1 MLPVSRTI
9 IPDVV
14 RDQRLATLPSSATV
28 SAAAKLMAERRMGAV
43 LIVDDGKLVGIV
55 TERDI
60 AVRVVAA
67 GLDAAATRLGK
78 VMTPKPDTLKP
89 TDTVRAALD
98 LMARRGYR
106 HLPVLRRGKL
116 VGMVSI
122 RDLYRSVVD
131 QLEADILMLA
141 EGLVQG

>member
-14 RDQRLATLPSSATV
+14 RDQVLATLPSTATV
-28 SAAAKLMAERRMGAV
+28 SAAATLMAQRRMGAV
-43 LIVDDGKLVGIV
+43 LIVDNAKLVGIV

-67 GLDAAATRLGK
+67 GLDAVATRLGK
-78 VMTPKPDTLKP
+78 VMTPDPDTLKP
-89 TDTVRAALD
+89 NDTVRAALD

>member
-9 IPDVV
+9 FPDVV
-14 RDQRLATLPSSATV
+14 RGQTLVTLTSAGTV
-28 SAAAKLMAERRMGAV
+28 AEAAKLMAERHMGAV
-43 LIVDDGKLVGIV
+43 MVVDRDRLVGIV

-67 GLDAAATRLGK
+67 GRDPAKTKLAA
-78 VMTPKPDTLKP
+78 VMTPDPDTLKP
-89 TDTVRAALD
+89 SHTVRAALD
-98 LMARRGYR
+98 LMAKGGYR
-106 HLPVLRRGKL
+106 HLPVKRGQKL

-122 RDLYRSVVD
+122 RDLYRAVVD

>member
-14 RDQRLATLPSSATV
+14 RDQRLATLPGTATV

-43 LIVDDGKLVGIV
+43 LVVDDGKLVGIV

-67 GLDAAATRLGK
+67 GRDATTTRLAK
-78 VMTPKPDTLKP
+78 VMTPDPDTLKP
-89 TDTVRAALD
+89 NDTVRAALD

-122 RDLYRSVVD
+122 RDLYRAVVD
-131 QLEADILMLA
+131 QLEADILLLA

>member
-14 RDQRLATLPSSATV
+14 RDQRLATLQSTATV
-28 SAAAKLMAERRMGAV
+28 KEAATLMAARRMGAV
-43 LIVDDGKLVGIV
+43 LVVDDGRLVGIV

-60 AVRVVAA
+60 AVRVVAQ
-67 GLDAAATRLGK
+67 GRDAASTKLAK
-78 VMTPKPDTLKP
+78 MMTADPDTLKP
-89 TDTVRAALD
+89 NDTVRAALD

-106 HLPVLRRGKL
+106 HLPVLKRGKL

-131 QLEADILMLA
+131 QLEADILLLA

>member
-9 IPDVV
+9 FPDVV
-14 RDQRLATLPSSATV
+14 RDQTLVTLTSLAMVAE
-28 SAAAKLMAERRMGAV
+28 AAKLMAQRHMGAV
-43 LIVDDGKLVGIV
+43 LVVDRDRLVGIV

-67 GLDAAATRLGK
+67 GRDPATTKVAA
-78 VMTPKPDTLKP
+78 VMTPNPDTLKP

-98 LMARRGYR
+98 LMAKGGYR
-106 HLPVLRRGKL
+106 HLPVKRGQKL

>member
-1 MLPVSRTI
+1 MLPVSRTL

-14 RDQRLATLPSSATV
+14 HNQTLATLTGRATV
-28 SAAAKLMAERRMGAV
+28 RQAAAMMAERRMGAV
-43 LIVDDGKLVGIV
+43 LVMEGERLVGIV

-67 GLDAAATRLGK
+67 GLSPERTRLAE
-78 VMTPKPDTLKP
+78 VMTPDPDTLKP
-89 TDTVRAALD
+89 DDTVHAALD

-106 HLPVLRRGKL
+106 HLPVKRGRKL

-131 QLEADILMLA
+131 QLEADILLLA
-141 EGLVQG
+141 EGLVHG

>member
-1 MLPVSRTI
+1 MLPVSRTLV
-9 IPDVV
+9 PDVV
-14 RDQRLATLPSSATV
+14 RDQVLVTLTGAATV
-28 SAAAKLMAERRMGAV
+28 KQAATLMAERRMGAV
-43 LIVDDGKLVGIV
+43 MVVEDGALIGIV
-55 TERDI
+55 TERDV
-60 AVRVVAA
+60 AVRVVAEGRDPA
-67 GLDAAATRLGK
+67 KTK
-78 VMTPKPDTLKP
+78 VSQVMTPDPDTMKP

-106 HLPVLRRGKL
+106 HLPVKRGKKL

>member
-1 MLPVSRTI
+1 
-9 IPDVV
+9 
-14 RDQRLATLPSSATV
+14 
-28 SAAAKLMAERRMGAV
+28 MGAV
-43 LIVDDGKLVGIV
+43 LIVDNAKLVGIV

-67 GLDAAATRLGK
+67 GLDAVATKLAK
-78 VMTPKPDTLKP
+78 VMTPDPDTLKP

>member
-9 IPDVV
+9 FPDVV
-14 RDQRLATLPSSATV
+14 RDQTLVTLTSLAMVAE
-28 SAAAKLMAERRMGAV
+28 AAKLMAKRHMGAV
-43 LIVDDGKLVGIV
+43 LVVDRDRLVGIV

-67 GLDAAATRLGK
+67 GRDPATTKVAA
-78 VMTPKPDTLKP
+78 VMTPNPDTLKP

-98 LMARRGYR
+98 LMAKGGYR
-106 HLPVLRRGKL
+106 HLPVKRGQKL

>member
-14 RDQRLATLPSSATV
+14 RDQVLATLPSTATV
-28 SAAAKLMAERRMGAV
+28 SAAATLMAQRRMGAV
-43 LIVDDGKLVGIV
+43 LIVDNAKLVGIV

-67 GLDAAATRLGK
+67 GLDAVATKLAK
-78 VMTPKPDTLKP
+78 VMTPDPDTLKP
-89 TDTVRAALD
+89 TDTVRSALD

>member
-14 RDQRLATLPSSATV
+14 RDQVLATLPSTATV
-28 SAAAKLMAERRMGAV
+28 SAAATLMAQRRMGAV
-43 LIVDDGKLVGIV
+43 LIVDNAKLVGIV

>member
-1 MLPVSRTI
+1 MLPVSRTLV
-9 IPDVV
+9 PDVV
-14 RDQRLATLPSSATV
+14 RDQVLVTLTGTATV
-28 SAAAKLMAERRMGAV
+28 KQAATLMAERRMGAIMV
-43 LIVDDGKLVGIV
+43 VEDGMLIGIV
-55 TERDI
+55 TERDV
-60 AVRVVAA
+60 AVRVVAE
-67 GLDAAATRLGK
+67 GLDPAKTRLSQ
-78 VMTPKPDTLKP
+78 VMTPNPDTMKP

-106 HLPVLRRGKL
+106 HLPVKRGKKL

>member
-9 IPDVV
+9 FPDVV
-14 RDQRLATLPSSATV
+14 RGQTLVTLTSSAMV
-28 SAAAKLMAERRMGAV
+28 AEAAKLMAERHMGAV
-43 LIVDDGKLVGIV
+43 MVVDRDRLVGIV

-67 GLDAAATRLGK
+67 GRDPVTTRLAT
-78 VMTPKPDTLKP
+78 VMTPDPDTLKP

-98 LMARRGYR
+98 LMARGGYR
-106 HLPVLRRGKL
+106 HLPVKRGRKL

>member
-1 MLPVSRTI
+1 MLPVSRTLV
-9 IPDVV
+9 PDVV
-14 RDQRLATLPSSATV
+14 RDQVLVTLTGTATV
-28 SAAAKLMAERRMGAV
+28 KQAATLMAERRMGAIMV
-43 LIVDDGKLVGIV
+43 VENGALIGIV
-55 TERDI
+55 TERDV
-60 AVRVVAA
+60 AVRVVAE
-67 GLDAAATRLGK
+67 GLDPAKTKLSR
-78 VMTPKPDTLKP
+78 VMTPNPDTMKP
-89 TDTVRAALD
+89 SDTVRAALD

-106 HLPVLRRGKL
+106 HLPVKRGKKL

>member
-9 IPDVV
+9 FPDVV
-14 RDQRLATLPSSATV
+14 RGQTLVTLTSAATV
-28 SAAAKLMAERRMGAV
+28 AEAAKLMAERHMGAV
-43 LIVDDGKLVGIV
+43 MVVDRDRLVGIV

-67 GLDAAATRLGK
+67 GRDPGKTKLAA
-78 VMTPKPDTLKP
+78 VMTPDPDTLKP
-89 TDTVRAALD
+89 SDTVRAALD
-98 LMARRGYR
+98 LMAKGGYR
-106 HLPVLRRGKL
+106 HLPVKRGQKL